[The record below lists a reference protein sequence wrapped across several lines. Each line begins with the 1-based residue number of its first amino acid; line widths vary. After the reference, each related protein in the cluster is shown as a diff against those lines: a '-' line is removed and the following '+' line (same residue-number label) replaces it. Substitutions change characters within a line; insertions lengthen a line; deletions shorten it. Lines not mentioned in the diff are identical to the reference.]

1 MVNYLLRDDE
11 RIILLSDF
19 YTYSDPVGNGNLFLF
34 RECKRLDS
42 EYCKRFND
50 HGYDNEY
57 KRIDIKKM
65 ISELA
70 SKTDEALFLSYF
82 NSYKENIKCYH
93 NFFGRYYT
101 LICKENILKN
111 SSLWPEKR
119 KEVENILSKYPE
131 GGIKVLSAIY
141 YVNAE
146 MGITF
151 KNYYMVKAQAMNMG
165 FSGKNWFKILSEL
178 QLAGIIASGSYKHIE
193 IHKEI
198 LPLVGEIVK
207 QSTRK

>member
-1 MVNYLLRDDE
+1 MVKYLSMEEE
-11 RIILLSDF
+11 REILLSSF
-19 YTYSDPVGNGNLFLF
+19 YTYSDPAGNGNLFLF
-34 RECKRLDS
+34 QECKNLGS

-50 HGYDNEY
+50 HGYDNSY
-57 KRIDIKKM
+57 NRIDAEKMLSEIARKADEIK
-65 ISELA
+65 
-70 SKTDEALFLSYF
+70 FLSYF
-82 NSYKENIKCYH
+82 NYHKENVKWYR

-101 LICKENILKN
+101 LISRETILKN

-119 KEVENILSKYPE
+119 KEIENILSKYPE
-131 GGIKVLSAIY
+131 DAMKIISAIY

-151 KNYYMVKAQAMNMG
+151 KNYYMVKAKAMDLG

-178 QLAGIIASGSYKHIE
+178 QLIGIMYTGSYKHIE

-198 LPLVGEIVK
+198 LPLVGEILE
-207 QSTRK
+207 Q